1 MGHEAAVTF
10 SNLTTVSLAAF
21 KAFVDWHLETPNIM
35 HALKLSLIG
44 LMTGCIGTVAL
55 AQSPQISVGAELL
68 VPVGDLAESAS
79 LGYGPAIGFE
89 YPTSPRSSVTLQL
102 AYDFLSPKDDDG
114 DVVDSWTYMPI
125 QLGGKWYFAE
135 EQAGFY
141 GALQAGMHNVVYKT
155 NEIDLGPVLGTIP
168 AQSETEAYFSWG
180 IGAGYQLSKVDIGV
194 RYNALVDDIANRG
207 YFGFRLAYLFNLGG

>member
-1 MGHEAAVTF
+1 
-10 SNLTTVSLAAF
+10 
-21 KAFVDWHLETPNIM
+21 
-35 HALKLSLIG
+35 
-44 LMTGCIGTVAL
+44 
-55 AQSPQISVGAELL
+55 
-68 VPVGDLAESAS
+68 
-79 LGYGPAIGFE
+79 
-89 YPTSPRSSVTLQL
+89 
-102 AYDFLSPKDDDG
+102 
-114 DVVDSWTYMPI
+114 MPI

>member
-1 MGHEAAVTF
+1 
-10 SNLTTVSLAAF
+10 
-21 KAFVDWHLETPNIM
+21 
-35 HALKLSLIG
+35 
-44 LMTGCIGTVAL
+44 
-55 AQSPQISVGAELL
+55 VGAELL